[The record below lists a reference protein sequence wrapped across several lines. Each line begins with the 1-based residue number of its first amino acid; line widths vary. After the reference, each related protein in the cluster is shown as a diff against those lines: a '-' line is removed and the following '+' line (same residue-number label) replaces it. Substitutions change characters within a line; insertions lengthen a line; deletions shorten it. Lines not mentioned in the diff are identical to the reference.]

1 MTYITQHLRKD
12 RMWRVLGKASSA
24 PISIPDVMKKYLIIQ
39 RIIHELNGGVIDNRH
54 TIHKVSKSRELVP
67 SSS

>member
-1 MTYITQHLRKD
+1 
-12 RMWRVLGKASSA
+12 MWQVLGKASSP
-24 PISIPDVMKKYLIIQ
+24 PISVPDVMKKYRIIQ

-54 TIHKVSKSRELVP
+54 TIHKVSKSHELVP